1 MIMYSLKSSLHR
13 LLRWSERYTKTDMV
27 YLARGGFWSIAGQIV
42 TTLTILGF
50 AILVAHYLPKE
61 VYGQYKYIIAV
72 VAILS
77 SFSLTGI
84 GTAVFQSA
92 ARGFDGALFEGF
104 WLNVRWSALIFLG
117 AFALAIYYFFQGN
130 PTLAFGVLIGGSLSP
145 FLASANLASTF
156 LSAKKDFARSSIYYD
171 IIENL
176 FAVGALAVT
185 ILLTHNPLIIAI
197 VYFVGNTLVTYWLYR
212 RVIRIYK
219 PDPAKTDPE
228 MLTYGKH
235 LSLMG
240 ILNGIAGNIDQILL
254 FHFVGPAQLA
264 IYNFATAIPDQTKGP
279 LKTLN
284 TMLQANFANRPTDE
298 IHGGMRNKMFVLFV
312 TSLAFVVLYIVFAP
326 FIYHLL
332 FPNYMEAVPYSQ
344 IYVLSLLAITV
355 NPATSYLL
363 AKKKIQ
369 EQYINT
375 FITVTFQ
382 IVLLA
387 GGVIF
392 FGLLGLI
399 GARALIR
406 ISGAF
411 LTYILYKRA
420 VRREPARAI

>member
-1 MIMYSLKSSLHR
+1 
-13 LLRWSERYTKTDMV
+13 MV
-27 YLARGGFWSIAGQIV
+27 YLARGGFWSIAGQTV
-42 TTLTILGF
+42 TSLLVFGF
-50 AILVAHYLPKE
+50 AILVAHYLPKD

-84 GTAVFQSA
+84 GTAVFQSV

-104 WLNVRWSALIFLG
+104 WLNIRWSALIFLG

-130 PTLAFGVLIGGSLSP
+130 STLAFGVLIGGSLSP

-176 FAVGALAVT
+176 LAVGALAVT
-185 ILLTHNPLIIAI
+185 ILLTHNPLIIAA
-197 VYFVGNTLVTYWLYR
+197 VYFVGNTLATFWLYR
-212 RVIRIYK
+212 RVVRIYK
-219 PDPAKTDPE
+219 PDPTKTDPG

-240 ILNGIAGNIDQILL
+240 ILNGIAGNIDQVLL
-254 FHFVGPAQLA
+254 FHFVGPVELA

-298 IHGGMRNKMFVLFV
+298 IHSGMRNKMLMLFV
-312 TSLAFVVLYIVFAP
+312 TSFAFVVLYIVFAP
-326 FIYHLL
+326 FIYHTL
-332 FPNYMEAVPYSQ
+332 FPNYMDAVFYSQ
-344 IYVLSLLAITV
+344 IYAFSIFSVVV

-375 FITVTFQ
+375 FITVSFQ
-382 IVLLA
+382 IILLA
-387 GGVIF
+387 GGVIL

-399 GARALIR
+399 YARVIIR
-406 ISGAF
+406 VAGAF
-411 LTYILYKRA
+411 LTYILYRRA
-420 VRREPARAI
+420 VRKELAQGL